1 MVLFLFIGSIIQLVV
16 ERAVQKVEDKEE
28 EERKLRL
35 IEAAQ
40 EMDVIG
46 MENQPVEPDMSGD
59 EAAQGEI

>member
-1 MVLFLFIGSIIQLVV
+1 MVLFLFIGSIIQLVI

>member
-1 MVLFLFIGSIIQLVV
+1 MLVGDLLVDDRV